1 MLDSGLLEGVLLY
14 INEDFTAVQFKLLG
28 LLRMLCDGQGKL
40 PTLLAFI
47 DSPARQNFYFR
58 IKSLK

>member
-28 LLRMLCDGQGKL
+28 LLRMLCDGQGKI
-40 PTLLAFI
+40 TILLV
-47 DSPARQNFYFR
+47 
-58 IKSLK
+58 LV